1 MSKEE
6 KQTVENV
13 ETNDERI
20 ETDNTEQEKQT
31 EKKEP
36 ELKYSDDDV
45 DEIIDKKFAKW
56 QKQQEEKINELK
68 EAQKL
73 EKMNE
78 DEKADYKI
86 KKLQKELEGYKKR
99 ENQSAMAKVAQS
111 MLVEEGFNISDDLVS
126 NLITDEAESTKDNVK
141 DFTKLLKEAVE
152 KEVNERLKG
161 KSPTVKTTRT
171 KTAKATKNEILGIK
185 DPVKRQEAIANNLDL
200 FS

>member
-13 ETNDERI
+13 ETNDEHI

-36 ELKYSDDDV
+36 ELKYSDKDV

-161 KSPTVKTTRT
+161 KSPKVKTTRT